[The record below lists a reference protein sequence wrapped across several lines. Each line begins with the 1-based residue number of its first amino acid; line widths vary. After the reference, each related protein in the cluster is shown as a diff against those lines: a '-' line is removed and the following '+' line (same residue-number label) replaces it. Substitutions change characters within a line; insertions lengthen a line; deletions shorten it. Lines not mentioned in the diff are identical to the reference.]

1 MLNILQGK
9 EKIMTLK
16 KLTIKDLNFHRELSE
31 EQEKLF
37 LDYAT
42 TKQKR
47 LDEEKVEGYLKPQV
61 LKLFEDKK
69 SNTIFFTS
77 DKYMGSVATLII
89 RESKRD
95 ENGNLLN
102 GRIDSKLLKEKYPNI
117 WKECLVP
124 SKSKEIKLDIKV
136 ND

>member
-16 KLTIKDLNFHRELSE
+16 KLTIKDLNFHKELSE

-37 LDYAT
+37 IDYAT

-47 LDEEKVEGYLKPQV
+47 LDEEKVEDYLKPQV

-77 DKYMGSVATLII
+77 DKYKGSVATLII

-102 GRIDSKLLKEKYPNI
+102 GRVNSKLLKEKYPNI

>member
-1 MLNILQGK
+1 
-9 EKIMTLK
+9 MTLK
-16 KLTIKDLNFHRELSE
+16 KLTIKDLNFHKELSE

-37 LDYAT
+37 IDYAT

-77 DKYMGSVATLII
+77 DKYKGSVATLII

>member
-16 KLTIKDLNFHRELSE
+16 KLTIKDLNFHKELSE

-37 LDYAT
+37 IDYAT

-69 SNTIFFTS
+69 
-77 DKYMGSVATLII
+77 
-89 RESKRD
+89 
-95 ENGNLLN
+95 
-102 GRIDSKLLKEKYPNI
+102 
-117 WKECLVP
+117 
-124 SKSKEIKLDIKV
+124 
-136 ND
+136 

>member
-1 MLNILQGK
+1 VLNILQGK

-16 KLTIKDLNFHRELSE
+16 KLTIKDLNFHKELSE

-37 LDYAT
+37 IDYAT

-61 LKLFEDKK
+61 LKLFEDNK

-77 DKYMGSVATLII
+77 NKYMGSVATLIV

-117 WKECLVP
+117 WKACLVP